1 MPTSS
6 PLRRLFVRLILT
18 AAFAGLSVVAGHAAA
33 AKSDGFRLT
42 STDLKNGGRLPDAQ
56 VYNGFGRHGGNISP
70 QLAWSGAPDGT
81 KSFVVTLY
89 DPDAP
94 TGSGWWHWVVVN
106 IPANVHELARGAGS
120 GLAALPEGALQTRTD
135 FGHPGYGGAAPPASE
150 THRYI
155 FTVYA
160 LNTDNLEVAPDT
172 GAAAVGFMVHSA
184 LLAKATL
191 TVRYGP

>member
-1 MPTSS
+1 M
-6 PLRRLFVRLILT
+6 RRSLVRLIL
-18 AAFAGLSVVAGHAAA
+18 AALFAGLSLTVGHAAGA
-33 AKSDGFRLT
+33 DAGSFRLT
-42 STDLKNGGRLPDAQ
+42 STDLTEGGRLPEAQ

-70 QLAWSGAPDGT
+70 QLSWSGAPEGT

-106 IPANVHELARGAGS
+106 IPANVHELQRGAGS
-120 GLAALPEGALQTRTD
+120 GQAKLPEGALQTRTD
-135 FGHPGYGGAAPPASE
+135 FGHPGYGGAAPPAGE

-160 LNTDNLEVAPDT
+160 LGTDKLDVGPDT
-172 GAAAVGFMVHSA
+172 GAAAVGFMVHSN